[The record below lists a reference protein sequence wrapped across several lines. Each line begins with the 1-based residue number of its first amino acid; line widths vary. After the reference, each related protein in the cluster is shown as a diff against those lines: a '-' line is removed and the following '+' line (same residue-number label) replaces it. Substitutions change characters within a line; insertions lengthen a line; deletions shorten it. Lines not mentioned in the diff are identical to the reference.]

1 MSLAN
6 VTRQSFTRP
15 YHSSHQTS
23 CLTSSLPKAAQE
35 NHQTTLK
42 ESKNHTMV
50 KKIYHK
56 KNVHSWRDLDG
67 RAEPLHARPCPLK
80 PPNTPSHLIPSASHP
95 SHLTTLA
102 FHHYHHSTAFT
113 ILQVTPNQTAL
124 SRISARTRSPAGR
137 GTNVPRSAK
146 TIRPTEV
153 SAKVPIHPAD
163 HAYTTR
169 ETIVPRSAKPRHATP
184 RTTMARAGK
193 QASRPRNLTRVPRPM
208 HPSEPGKRPRP
219 AEKPSA
225 KFSSVRPPG
234 RPRNI
239 RPRPFRLGQ
248 DPTVRPTVP
257 TDRPNAAV
265 DPKPF
270 LKPNPHNSSP
280 KPAPT

>member
-1 MSLAN
+1 
-6 VTRQSFTRP
+6 
-15 YHSSHQTS
+15 
-23 CLTSSLPKAAQE
+23 
-35 NHQTTLK
+35 
-42 ESKNHTMV
+42 MV

-113 ILQVTPNQTAL
+113 ILQKRSYSQKSEDCSRQPIENQRRTAHTG
-124 SRISARTRSPAGR
+124 RENECSALGQYH
-137 GTNVPRSAK
+137 
-146 TIRPTEV
+146 PTV
-153 SAKVPIHPAD
+153 SAKVHGRS
-163 HAYTTR
+163 HTTR
-169 ETIVPRSAKPRHATP
+169 ETLSRGRPNTTPP
-184 RTTMARAGK
+184 RTTARATGNN
-193 QASRPRNLTRVPRPM
+193 ASRPRNSRTAADIRPTGKAR
-208 HPSEPGKRPRP
+208 PSRP
-219 AEKPSA
+219 KTIGQT
-225 KFSSVRPPG
+225 SSVRPAG
-234 RPRNI
+234 RPKS
-239 RPRPFRLGQ
+239 PATTVPTGP
-248 DPTVRPTVP
+248 DPTVRPIVP

>member
-1 MSLAN
+1 
-6 VTRQSFTRP
+6 
-15 YHSSHQTS
+15 
-23 CLTSSLPKAAQE
+23 
-35 NHQTTLK
+35 
-42 ESKNHTMV
+42 MV

-113 ILQVTPNQTAL
+113 ILQVLLCLGTSKDL
-124 SRISARTRSPAGR
+124 SQIC
-137 GTNVPRSAK
+137 
-146 TIRPTEV
+146 IRPSEV
-153 SAKVPIHPAD
+153 SAKIQNRPAD
-163 HAYTTR
+163 HNTTR
-169 ETIVPRSAKPRHATP
+169 ETLSRGRPRHNRSRQP
-184 RTTMARAGK
+184 RTTRAARPENN
-193 QASRPRNLTRVPRPM
+193 ASRPRNFTRIPRTNAWRNT
-208 HPSEPGKRPRP
+208 SRP
-219 AEKPSA
+219 AERTIDHSTI
-225 KFSSVRPPG
+225 RPTTR
-234 RPRNI
+234 RPRTSGHDRSGANN
-239 RPRPFRLGQ
+239 
-248 DPTVRPTVP
+248 PTVRPIVP